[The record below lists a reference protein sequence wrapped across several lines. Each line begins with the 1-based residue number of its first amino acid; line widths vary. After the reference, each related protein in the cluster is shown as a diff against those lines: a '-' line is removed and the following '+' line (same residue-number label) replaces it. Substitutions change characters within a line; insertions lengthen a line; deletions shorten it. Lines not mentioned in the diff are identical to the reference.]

1 MKTYLKEGISKL
13 WTVRAHATGVL
24 GIANLLLAGG
34 NIWMMITG
42 VLLIVL
48 QAMDYLE

>member
-1 MKTYLKEGISKL
+1 MKKYIKEGISKL
-13 WTVRAHATGVL
+13 WTVRTHAVGVVGL
-24 GIANLLLAGG
+24 ANLLLAGG

-48 QAMDYLE
+48 QAMDYAE